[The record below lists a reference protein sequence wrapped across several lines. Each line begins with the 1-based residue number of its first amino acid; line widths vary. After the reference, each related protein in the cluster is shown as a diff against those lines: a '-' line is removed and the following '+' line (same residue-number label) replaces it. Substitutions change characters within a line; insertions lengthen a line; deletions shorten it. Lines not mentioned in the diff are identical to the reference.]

1 VLGLISSTPP
11 SKSPPR
17 SPPSSTGWSEPA
29 AGIRPWHARGSRIQ
43 SSSQTHAHLCVW
55 HHYGDRDRSTR
66 IVNQNH
72 PWISPGLL
80 WINRVWAAMGGILLG
95 SLLRCGSALEYM
107 YVHRPT
113 ARYPPPPPPR
123 KHRAT
128 ALGAGPCALPS
139 VSSPRNLAV
148 RESVAVVVQPSCRRT
163 NSTAA
168 IPCRQTK
175 SAAHYGQPC
184 LRFESRWDYLPSI
197 HIIFL
202 CA

>member
-1 VLGLISSTPP
+1 MGSEMCIRDSSCSPVRVAPLRRPGSLHAYRQPKPP
-11 SKSPPR
+11 VNLA
-17 SPPSSTGWSEPA
+17 W
-29 AGIRPWHARGSRIQ
+29 
-43 SSSQTHAHLCVW
+43 VV
-55 HHYGDRDRSTR
+55 
-66 IVNQNH
+66 VNQ
-72 PWISPGLL
+72 P
-80 WINRVWAAMGGILLG
+80 RVGGYGGGILLG

-148 RESVAVVVQPSCRRT
+148 RESVAVVVQPPCRRT
-163 NSTAA
+163 SSTAA

-184 LRFESRWDYLPSI
+184 LRFESR
-197 HIIFL
+197 
-202 CA
+202 